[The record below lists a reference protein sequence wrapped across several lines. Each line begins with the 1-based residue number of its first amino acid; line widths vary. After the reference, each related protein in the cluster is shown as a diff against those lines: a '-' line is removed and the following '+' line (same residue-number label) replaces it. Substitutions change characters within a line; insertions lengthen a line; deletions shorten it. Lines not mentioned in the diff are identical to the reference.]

1 MRVAAF
7 VPVICLFFMVSGAA
21 RIAQFVTLATR
32 FNHHR
37 FVFDFNATD
46 MNPAVRG
53 KDIPFITDAK
63 GVIIDNGQPM
73 IRRAGNAFQNEQ

>member
-1 MRVAAF
+1 MA
-7 VPVICLFFMVSGAA
+7 SGAA

-37 FVFDFNATD
+37 FGCDFNATD
-46 MNPAVRG
+46 MNPTTRG

-63 GVIIDNGQPM
+63 GVVTDNDQPM
-73 IRRAGNAFQNEQ
+73 IRRTGNASQNE